1 MTDPTPRSIDRTYYL
16 ITAVQTLAIM
26 LPLAVLV
33 LHMLDRGVSLTLVG
47 AAIAIRSLIVVL
59 LEVPSGALADTIGR
73 KRTSLLSQSLTLTSY
88 LALLFLGAP
97 GGDMSLYLLF
107 GLYIVAQGVGSAAH
121 SGALDAWYVDARK
134 RADPTTSIARALA
147 RVDVVIGLSSAVA
160 VTVGAALAGVV
171 GTADLPW
178 PFGGYGAAIAAGI
191 LLRFVTFALTAA
203 LVSEPRADPV
213 GAARVGVIRTLRD
226 ALRLSRD
233 PALRVSFA
241 IAFTAGFALIVT
253 ETLWQPAAKAML
265 GFTASTSSVL
275 MWLALGYG
283 AALALGPVVMM
294 ILVDRFEK
302 HLAILAGGSTV
313 VAALGIIWLGNAA
326 TPVGIGLALAVAY
339 MAIAAHGSPFEGIYN
354 ERVPDKLR
362 SVMLSV
368 LSLSHFLGIALGG
381 AAAGISSDRF
391 GPLVALTGGGV
402 VVLVL
407 CVLYPALH
415 RAVRAESHV
424 AAATASD

>member
-1 MTDPTPRSIDRTYYL
+1 MSQLTPQRIDRTYYL

-33 LHMLDRGVSLTLVG
+33 LHMLDRGLSLTLVG

-97 GGDMSLYLLF
+97 GGEASLYLLF
-107 GLYIVAQGVGSAAH
+107 GLYVVAQGVGSAAH
-121 SGALDAWYVDARK
+121 SGALDAWYVDSRK

-147 RVDVVIGLSSAVA
+147 RVDVVIGSSSAVA
-160 VTVGAALAGVV
+160 VTVGAALAGVI
-171 GTADLPW
+171 GTAELPW

-191 LLRFVTFALTAA
+191 VLRFATFALTAA
-203 LVSEPRADPV
+203 LVSEPRAP
-213 GAARVGVIRTLRD
+213 AMEASTVGVAQTLRD

-241 IAFTAGFALIVT
+241 IACTAGFALIVT
-253 ETLWQPAAKAML
+253 ETLWQPAAKTLL
-265 GFTASTSSVL
+265 GFTAGTSNVL

-283 AALALGPVVMM
+283 ASLALGPVVMM
-294 ILVDRFEK
+294 LLVDRFER

-326 TPVGIGLALAVAY
+326 TPVGVGVALAVAY

-381 AAAGISSDRF
+381 ALAGIASDRF
-391 GPLVALTGGGV
+391 GPLVALSGAGA
-402 VVLVL
+402 VVLGL
-407 CVLYPALH
+407 CILYPALH
-415 RAVRAESHV
+415 RAIRTESLV
-424 AAATASD
+424 KAATASD